1 MKGKILLK
9 GCKLAGIVA
18 VGAILIL
25 SVLISG
31 CIENDDAIKHNDLGV
46 SYYESGNFEEAEKE
60 YKEAIKI
67 NPNFATAHYNLES
80 LLINLTRYEEAEEE
94 FREAIK
100 INPNFAEAHA
110 YLGLLL
116 YVQTKNKDKAKEEI
130 LKAKDLFEKQG
141 RINDVKL
148 CDEYLKKFVNN

>member
-67 NPNFATAHYNLES
+67 NPNFA
-80 LLINLTRYEEAEEE
+80 
-94 FREAIK
+94 
-100 INPNFAEAHA
+100 EAHA